1 MKSVVGQ
8 TIERKLERRAPAIAW
23 AGIAQRGVRQVFF
36 VFVYGMLVILAI
48 TMIFPYVWMIAN
60 SLKTVPGF
68 YKNPYSIIPQPPTL
82 TTYVYALTQGRIATY
97 MRNSALYTISTV
109 FTQLLLNSLAAYA
122 FARVEFPG
130 RDRLFMALLAT
141 MMLPG
146 SVTLI
151 PNFLVAHYL
160 GLTNSYLGVV
170 MPSFAGAFGIFLL
183 RQFFLNIPQELSD
196 AARIDGAGFFSIYW
210 RIMLPLT
217 QPALITLGVFVFLS
231 QWNNFVWPLIVLSDW
246 KRYPIT
252 VGIALFRDMHST
264 DWPAVFAASTAVSF
278 PVVLLFF
285 FAQEYVVGGIS
296 LSGLKG

>member
-1 MKSVVGQ
+1 
-8 TIERKLERRAPAIAW
+8 
-23 AGIAQRGVRQVFF
+23 
-36 VFVYGMLVILAI
+36 
-48 TMIFPYVWMIAN
+48 VWMIAN
-60 SLKTVPGF
+60 SLKTVPDF
-68 YKNPYSIIPQPPTL
+68 YQNPYGIIPRPPTL

-97 MRNSALYTISTV
+97 MRNSALYTVSTV

-130 RDRLFMALLAT
+130 RDQLFMGLLAT

-160 GLTNSYLGVV
+160 GLTNTYLGVV

-183 RQFFLNIPQELSD
+183 RQFFLNIPQELGD
-196 AARIDGAGFFSIYW
+196 AALIDGAGFFSIYW

-246 KRYPIT
+246 KKYPIT
-252 VGIALFRDMHST
+252 VGISLFRDMHST
-264 DWPAVFAASTAVSF
+264 DWPGVFAASTAVSF
-278 PVVLLFF
+278 PVVLMFF